1 MRELNEFLARQQIEG
16 GGDVVHQ
23 GYIRISRTVIRP
35 GFDWNYGGRLYSQP
49 PATNYQQMSKKARL
63 KMTINGE
70 AVAEID
76 IRASYLTLFYG
87 WHGGAA

>member
-1 MRELNEFLARQQIEG
+1 
-16 GGDVVHQ
+16 
-23 GYIRISRTVIRP
+23 
-35 GFDWNYGGRLYSQP
+35 
-49 PATNYQQMSKKARL
+49 MSKKARL

-87 WHGGAA
+87 WHRKQLDLTRRRRAGFRTAVLKKSMIADGDGEE